1 MDRLRWLIFFIFLS
15 NHFSH
20 AQDMM
25 RVRETIFDL
34 SSEKMQG
41 RGYVKQGDK
50 VAAVYLQNQFEKIGL
65 KPLQAGF
72 MQFFKLDINT
82 FPDELYLKIDKK
94 RLKFGK
100 DYILNSVSRA
110 GRGKAKIV
118 WLDTL
123 IFSNKQRQ
131 QAFMKTKIEKNVLV
145 FSNKDFIKMIDLPS
159 LVLDKI
165 YSAKALIE
173 LKDQR
178 LTAGLSN
185 RQISNPIFEV
195 PRQTFDSIVQN
206 RKKPHKPFRASFDVD
221 AEMIKAYLSQNVIGY
236 IEGKIKPDSFVVIS
250 AHYDH
255 LGKMGKK
262 NYFPGANDNASGV
275 AMLLELARHYTQ
287 PQNQPK
293 YSLVFMAFG
302 GEEAGLIGSKHYVD
316 FPLFPLEQ
324 IKFLF
329 NLDLVGTGDD
339 GATVVNG
346 AVFKPEFDLLMRI
359 NEERNYLPT
368 ITKRG
373 FAANSDHYYF
383 TENRVRS
390 FFLYTLGGIRA
401 YHDIYDRPETLPLTK
416 FKELYG
422 LLKDFIDQ
430 VQGQTN

>member
-1 MDRLRWLIFFIFLS
+1 MILWIGLGNQVLL
-15 NHFSH
+15 

-34 SSEKMQG
+34 TSEKMHG
-41 RGYVKQGDK
+41 RGYLKQGDK
-50 VAAVYLQNQFEKIGL
+50 IAAIYLQQEFEKIGL

-72 MQFFKLDINT
+72 MQFFKMDINT
-82 FPDELYLKIDKK
+82 FPDELSLKIDNR
-94 RLKFGK
+94 RLRLGK
-100 DYILNSVSRA
+100 DYILNPVSRA

-118 WLDTL
+118 FLDTL
-123 IFSNKQRQ
+123 IFGNKVRQ
-131 QAFMKTKIEKNVLV
+131 QEFMKTKIEKNVLV
-145 FSNKDFIKMIDLPS
+145 FSTRDFVKMIELPS

-165 YSAKALIE
+165 YAAKALIE

-185 RQISNPIFEV
+185 RQLSNPIFEM
-195 PRQTFDSIVQN
+195 PRSLFDSLRQN
-206 RKKPHKPFRASFDVD
+206 RKKPHKPFRASFRVD
-221 AEMIKAYLSQNVIGY
+221 AEMIKSYLSQNVVGY
-236 IEGKIKPDSFVVIS
+236 IEGKIKPDSFVVVS

-255 LGKMGKK
+255 LGRMGKK
-262 NYFPGANDNASGV
+262 IYFPGANDNASGV
-275 AMLLELARHYTQ
+275 AMLLELARYYIQ

-346 AVFKPEFDLLMRI
+346 AVFKPEFELLLRI
-359 NEERNYLPT
+359 NEESKYFPI

-373 FAANSDHYYF
+373 FAANSDHFYF

-416 FKELYG
+416 FKELFG
-422 LLKDFIDQ
+422 LLRDFIDQ